1 MKHIKSYVSKI
12 EAILSS
18 RNEGTKK
25 TKGTGLL
32 ASTKTDQPKASSE
45 LDVIANFVQGIR
57 TAKEEMKNG
66 NT

>member
-12 EAILSS
+12 EAILSL

-32 ASTKTDQPKASSE
+32 ASTKTDQPKSSSE

-66 NT
+66 NK